1 MEKSEMDKELRA
13 MVDLSNAMHP
23 FGDDD
28 RAVVQRILAWFN
40 SKYGHVSQKTAA
52 VPGCEMVGEI
62 RNTLADNTKQF
73 SSAAELFDAVDP
85 KLEFQ
90 KAITI
95 GYWLQIFKSQNG
107 FSGMDVNR
115 ELKHMGHGISNIT
128 DAFSKAKEKKPALV
142 VQTQKSGSSKQAR
155 KLYKLT
161 HAGVRWVESRLNGA
175 GATSETESELA
186 KY

>member
-1 MEKSEMDKELRA
+1 MEKGEMDKELQA
-13 MVDLSNAMHP
+13 MVGLSNAMHP

-28 RAVVQRILAWFN
+28 RAVVERILAWFN
-40 SKYGHVSQKTAA
+40 SKYGHVPQKAA
-52 VPGCEMVGEI
+52 AAARFEMGGDIQNTVGV
-62 RNTLADNTKQF
+62 NTKQF
-73 SSAAELFDAVDP
+73 SNAAELFDAIDP
-85 KLEFQ
+85 KREYE

-95 GYWLQIFKSQNG
+95 GYWLQILKSQDG
-107 FSGMDVNR
+107 FAGMDVNR

-128 DAFSKAKEKKPALV
+128 DAFDRAKEKKPALV

-161 HAGVRWVESRLNGA
+161 HAGVRWVESRLNGS

-186 KY
+186 